1 MPEGDIRGGFR
12 STEELEIFCS
22 DLLEK
27 GVAEGRWS

>member
-1 MPEGDIRGGFR
+1 MPEGDIRKGFR
-12 STEELEIFCS
+12 STEEPRIFYS